1 MKRIIALLMAV
12 MLMATLFVGCG
23 EATDT
28 ASPDTA
34 ASDLATVKENGKL
47 VIGYTVYAPMN
58 YTDDKGEFVGFDAA
72 LLHELLKAGSHGF
85 FDGYHFL
92 SPLRKW

>member
-47 VIGYTVYAPMN
+47 VSVTQYT
-58 YTDDKGEFVGFDAA
+58 
-72 LLHELLKAGSHGF
+72 LQ
-85 FDGYHFL
+85 
-92 SPLRKW
+92 